1 MDGDGLTL
9 AQFADRLGL
18 NLSAILVIGLA
29 LHAAL
34 GVVERDAFSRLRPI
48 AVGAALATLTFV
60 AVRFL
65 ILLVQLGDGPGVID
79 FELIAL
85 AWTVLGASSVFI
97 VGGAIAAVVGLW
109 FGIRAAC
116 VIGAV
121 AASLGFAFT
130 GHTQGLADPG
140 LAPWALAAHVLIAG
154 FWIAAPLNLFPADQL
169 DDATL
174 AVRLRRFSAIAVAA
188 IPLLV
193 VLGVWLALILS
204 GSVEAL
210 LTTAYG
216 KLLLGKLAIGLA
228 GMAIGALNK
237 QILTRRLLASPPEAR
252 RWLKA
257 SLRAEAALFLGAVV
271 LISAATTFTGAPL

>member
-97 VGGAIAAVVGLW
+97 VGGAIAAVVGRW
-109 FGIRAAC
+109 FG
-116 VIGAV
+116 
-121 AASLGFAFT
+121 SF
-130 GHTQGLADPG
+130 HTRYDGQRQQK
-140 LAPWALAAHVLIAG
+140 AL
-154 FWIAAPLNLFPADQL
+154 
-169 DDATL
+169 
-174 AVRLRRFSAIAVAA
+174 
-188 IPLLV
+188 
-193 VLGVWLALILS
+193 
-204 GSVEAL
+204 
-210 LTTAYG
+210 
-216 KLLLGKLAIGLA
+216 
-228 GMAIGALNK
+228 
-237 QILTRRLLASPPEAR
+237 
-252 RWLKA
+252 
-257 SLRAEAALFLGAVV
+257 
-271 LISAATTFTGAPL
+271 